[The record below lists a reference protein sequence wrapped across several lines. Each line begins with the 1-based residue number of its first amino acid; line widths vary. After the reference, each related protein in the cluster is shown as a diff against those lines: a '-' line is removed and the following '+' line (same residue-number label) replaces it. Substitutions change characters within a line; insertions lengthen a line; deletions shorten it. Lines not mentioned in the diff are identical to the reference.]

1 MTSLANN
8 QTNHWQTV
16 QDELRLAISHS
27 GDLRLQVDSLRR
39 ENLALHRRIEWFPS
53 QQARAIDKAVSA
65 VTAAVI
71 ADSPSRVLQLKDKG
85 VISEN
90 VRMLVRDLM
99 SLGIRAK
106 QIKEAIIRV
115 AATAGITV
123 EGNISERTEL
133 QIMREGK
140 LLSECQIVNE
150 IRQADSLTLSSD
162 GTHHRHIPH
171 ESRHIQLNTIDGK
184 STARTLG
191 ITTAPNHTSDVQ
203 AEGWKSII
211 QSFHD
216 TYNASPLGQH
226 NEADARLFWMKVC
239 GMMTD
244 HAEDQKKLAKVIH
257 EWKLAT
263 SREVRTERA
272 VAQAPLPELLLAL
285 AEETNAAVA
294 RAGGADA
301 WSQLSSEEIETENL
315 RIQQS
320 VANHLGEEAYGA
332 LEDTERLV
340 ADTFI
345 HGGCCMHKELNAFK
359 GGNTRMTAYWAT
371 SSFAGP
377 ILLMNRDNEAAAAAG
392 ASTAR
397 TRALEVSCGRGVKIA
412 ELGGSAFRHKH
423 DKKGQQDSAR
433 YFFELSLLGKLLT
446 FPDTSNARFRSY
458 GDAASVLVA
467 YLHLFRKLLEL
478 IRDKKDSGQLNH
490 LEENIYRGLHDY
502 PTLAELCV
510 LSLYSQAV
518 GHPYMRMVRSPE
530 RPNYLTLVDFH
541 RHLLQHIQKLVDDP
555 DLLLSPSALPESATL
570 DGQPWDSPDAIA
582 GIRNLQTNLPYL
594 HPLLVEF
601 LRGALDTWKRF
612 TIEFAP
618 GGIIERLTE
627 SQQNLAAMPKN
638 NDRNEGGLG
647 FYRGEKRK
655 APNMSM
661 DQHNAQ
667 VMWGQNNTSTYAQA
681 VPQALLGFVRGLA
694 REREGEGRERK
705 RRREHAEAEE
715 SEAAKKRVHREVVQA
730 KKTARFERLK
740 AVHPILR
747 LQDLKKVKVTVVT
760 LDEQL
765 DWHREWVDTAH
776 RNQKEIPTKTK
787 LSNKR
792 RMLRALRSAVRRYNT
807 DSVLRQGAQELL
819 LVAGVVWDEAVYT
832 CDFDEPEEEGA
843 EEDVESEG
851 EGERETGGVCGGGD
865 GGVMDIDGGR
875 RE

>member
-1 MTSLANN
+1 MATSP
-8 QTNHWQTV
+8 TDNHWQTV
-16 QDELRLAISHS
+16 QNELRIAITHS
-27 GDLRLQVDSLRR
+27 EDLGLQVDSLCK
-39 ENLALHRRIEWFPS
+39 ENLALRRRIERFPS

-65 VTAAVI
+65 ATAAVI
-71 ADSPSRVLQLKDKG
+71 ADSPSRILQLKERG
-85 VISEN
+85 VVSES

-99 SLGIRAK
+99 SLGIHTK
-106 QIKEAIIRV
+106 QIKEAIIRI

-123 EGNISERTEL
+123 EGDISERTEL
-133 QIMREGK
+133 RIMGEGK
-140 LLSECQIVNE
+140 LLSECQIVDE
-150 IRQADSLTLSSD
+150 IKKADSLTLSSN

-171 ESRHIQLNTIDGK
+171 ESRHIQLNTLNGE
-184 STARTLG
+184 STTHTLG
-191 ITTAPNHTSDVQ
+191 ITTAPNHTSNVQ

-216 TYNASPLGQH
+216 TYNASPLGQEE
-226 NEADARLFWMKVC
+226 EADARLFWTKVC

-257 EWKLAT
+257 EWKLAM
-263 SREVRTERA
+263 SRELRTERA

-301 WSQLSSEEIETENL
+301 WSQLSSEEIKTENL
-315 RIQQS
+315 MIQQS
-320 VANHLGEEAYGA
+320 VANRLGEEAYNA
-332 LEDTERLV
+332 LPDTERLV
-340 ADTFI
+340 ANMFI

-359 GGNTRMTAYWAT
+359 GGNTRMMAYWAT

-377 ILLMNRDNEAAAAAG
+377 ILLMNRDNDAAAAAG

-397 TRALEVSCGRGVKIA
+397 KRALDISRGGGVKLA
-412 ELGGSAFRHKH
+412 ELGGSAFRHKN

-433 YFFELSLLGKLLT
+433 YFFEVSLLGKLLT
-446 FPDTSNARFRSY
+446 FPDTSNTRSGSY

-467 YLHLFRKLLEL
+467 YLHLFRRLLEL

-490 LEENIYRGLHDY
+490 LEENVYRGLHDY

-510 LSLYSQAV
+510 LSLYSQAIS
-518 GHPYMRMVRSPE
+518 HPYMRTVRSPE

-541 RHLLQHIQKLVDDP
+541 HHLIQHVQKLIDDP

-582 GIRNLQTNLPYL
+582 GIRNLQANLPYL
-594 HPLLVEF
+594 RPLLVEF
-601 LRGALDTWKRF
+601 LQGALVTWKRF

-618 GGIIERLTE
+618 GGVIERLTE
-627 SQQNLAAMPKN
+627 TQQNLAAMPKN

-655 APNMSM
+655 APNMPI
-661 DQHNAQ
+661 DQHNAR
-667 VMWGQNNTSTYAQA
+667 VMWRQNNTSTYAQTA
-681 VPQALLGFVRGLA
+681 PQALLGFVRGLA

-705 RRREHAEAEE
+705 RRRELAEAEE
-715 SEAAKKRVHREVVQA
+715 SEAAKKRVHRDVVQA

-740 AVHPILR
+740 GVRPILR
-747 LQDLKKVKVTVVT
+747 LQDLKKAKVTVAT
-760 LDEQL
+760 LNEQL

-776 RNQKEIPTKTK
+776 RNQREIPTKTK

-807 DSVLRQGAQELL
+807 DSMLRQGAQELL
-819 LVAGVVWDEAVYT
+819 LIAGVVWDEAMYT
-832 CDFDEPEEEGA
+832 YNFDEPEEEGA
-843 EEDVESEG
+843 EEDAESDG
-851 EGERETGGVCGGGD
+851 EDERETGDACGGGD
-865 GGVMDIDGGR
+865 GGAMDMIDGGR